1 MLIRALNKDVVITG
15 GFLSRSGEGVGEG
28 EDEALCEGGIEA
40 AMGGLGEPDE
50 VGGTVVGGDAVEMV
64 TIERMQMPI
73 WDLGRRREPFN
84 GSGSDES
91 ESNGMVNENV
101 AIVSGHFVIDLLSPT
116 VLFVLRSRCVLGSKR
131 MVGAMMEGV
140 QDSFGRGKKGV
151 SAGS

>member
-1 MLIRALNKDVVITG
+1 MGKYET
-15 GFLSRSGEGVGEG
+15 
-28 EDEALCEGGIEA
+28 LCEGGIEA
-40 AMGGLGEPDE
+40 AMGILGEPDE

-73 WDLGRRREPFN
+73 WDLGRRRKPFN
-84 GSGSDES
+84 GSGADES
-91 ESNGMVNENV
+91 KGYGVMDEDV
-101 AIVSGHFVIDLLSPT
+101 AITVRHLVIDLLSPA

-131 MVGAMMEGV
+131 MIGAMMEGV